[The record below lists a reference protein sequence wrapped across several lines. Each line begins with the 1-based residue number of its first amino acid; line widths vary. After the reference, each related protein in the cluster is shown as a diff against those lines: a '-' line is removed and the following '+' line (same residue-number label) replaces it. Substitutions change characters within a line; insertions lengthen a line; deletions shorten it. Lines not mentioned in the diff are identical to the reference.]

1 MRSLTL
7 GAVWWRADARHSAD
21 VGRAAR
27 PALLPLLL
35 CAGGNARLSPA
46 SVIASVGRSG
56 RLTIYSVWLVL
67 VWDSLQITK
76 FTHGTRTLV
85 LLARGSADC
94 PALLFRLSY
103 FVFVWC
109 IAVSHFF
116 YGDVMVKGTQI

>member
-1 MRSLTL
+1 MLGILQTL
-7 GAVWWRADARHSAD
+7 AERRDQLYYLCFSVREAMLGS
-21 VGRAAR
+21 R
-27 PALLPLLL
+27 P
-35 CAGGNARLSPA
+35 PA
-46 SVIASVGRSG
+46 VIASVGRSG

-67 VWDSLQITK
+67 VWDPLQITK

>member
-1 MRSLTL
+1 MLGILQTL
-7 GAVWWRADARHSAD
+7 AERRDQ
-21 VGRAAR
+21 
-27 PALLPLLL
+27 LYYL
-35 CAGGNARLSPA
+35 CFSVRELGNARLSPA

-67 VWDSLQITK
+67 VWDPLQITK